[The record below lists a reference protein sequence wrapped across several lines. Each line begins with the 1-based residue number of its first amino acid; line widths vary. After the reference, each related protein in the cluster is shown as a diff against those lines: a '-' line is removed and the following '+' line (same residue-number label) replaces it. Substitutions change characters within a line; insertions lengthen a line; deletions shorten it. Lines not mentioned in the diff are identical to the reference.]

1 MARPKPWGEA
11 MRRRDFITLLGGAA
25 LIWSLEAR
33 SQQEERIRRIG
44 WLAGGLAATDPESQ
58 ARKAAFLQRLR
69 ELGWTEGQNVRIDYR
84 WGAGSADIIRKHA
97 AELIALTPDVTLA
110 IAGQAAYALQQ
121 ESRTIPMVFTQVT
134 DPIGAGIVDSLAR
147 PGGNATGFT
156 TFEYGFGAK
165 WLELLKQI
173 APGVK
178 RVAVLRDPA
187 NPAGSGQWGAIQSAA
202 SSAGVE
208 LTSINT
214 RRATDEIER
223 DIAAFARQPNGGLI
237 MTGSTTAASRRDAL
251 VTLITRQKLPAIY
264 PYRYYSA
271 SGGLFSYGPDTVDQ
285 YRRAAG
291 YVDRILKGEKSAD
304 LPVQTP
310 TKFELVINLKTA
322 KALGL
327 TVPPSLLAQ
336 ANEVIE

>member
-1 MARPKPWGEA
+1 
-11 MRRRDFITLLGGAA
+11 MRRRDFIILLAGAA
-25 LIWSLEAR
+25 VIWPLEVR
-33 SQQEERIRRIG
+33 SQQEERTRRIG
-44 WLAGGLAATDPESQ
+44 WLGGSLVANDPESQ
-58 ARKAAFLQRLR
+58 ARKAAFLQGLR

-97 AELIALTPDVTLA
+97 AELIALAPDVTLA
-110 IAGQAAYALQQ
+110 IASQAAYALQQ
-121 ESRTIPMVFTQVT
+121 ESRTVPTVFTQVP
-134 DPIGAGIVDSLAR
+134 DPIGAGFVDSLAR

-208 LTSINT
+208 LTSIST
-214 RRATDEIER
+214 RRA
-223 DIAAFARQPNGGLI
+223 IAAFARQPNGGLI
-237 MTGSTTAASRRDAL
+237 MTGSTTAAGRRDAL
-251 VTLITRQKLPAIY
+251 VALITRQKLPAIY
-264 PYRYYSA
+264 PYRYYTA

-291 YVDRILKGEKSAD
+291 YVDRILKGERPAD
-304 LPVQTP
+304 LPVQAP

-327 TVPPSLLAQ
+327 TVPPSLLAS
-336 ANEVIE
+336 ANDVIE

>member
-1 MARPKPWGEA
+1 

-25 LIWSLEAR
+25 VIWPLEAR
-33 SQQEERIRRIG
+33 SQQEERTRRIG
-44 WLAGGLAATDPESQ
+44 WLGGSLVANDPESQ
-58 ARKAAFLQRLR
+58 ARKAAFLQGLR

-84 WGAGSADIIRKHA
+84 WGAGNADVMRKHA
-97 AELIALTPDVTLA
+97 AELIALAPDVTLA
-110 IAGQAAYALQQ
+110 IASQTVQALQQ
-121 ESRTIPMVFTQVT
+121 ESRTIPIVFTGVP
-134 DPIGAGIVDSLAR
+134 DPIGAGFVDSLAR

-165 WLELLKQI
+165 WLELLQQI

-208 LTSINT
+208 LTSIST
-214 RRATDEIER
+214 RVATDEIER
-223 DIAAFARQPNGGLI
+223 AIAAFARQPNGGLI
-237 MTGSTTAASRRDAL
+237 MTASTTAASRRDVL
-251 VTLITRQKLPAIY
+251 VPLISREKLPAIY
-264 PYRYYSA
+264 PYRYYAA
-271 SGGLFSYGPDTVDQ
+271 SGGLFSYGPDTVDP

-291 YVDRILKGEKSAD
+291 YVDRILKGEKPAD
-304 LPVQTP
+304 LPVQAP
-310 TKFELVINLKTA
+310 TKYELVINLKTA

-327 TVPPSLLAQ
+327 TVPPSLLARADQ
-336 ANEVIE
+336 VIE

>member
-1 MARPKPWGEA
+1 
-11 MRRRDFITLLGGAA
+11 MRRRDFIILLAGAA
-25 LIWSLEAR
+25 VIWPLEVR
-33 SQQEERIRRIG
+33 SQQEERTRRIG
-44 WLAGGLAATDPESQ
+44 LLAGSLVANDPESQ
-58 ARKAAFLQRLR
+58 ARKAAFLQGLK

-97 AELIALTPDVTLA
+97 AELIALAPDVTLA
-110 IAGQAAYALQQ
+110 IASQAAYALQQ
-121 ESRTIPMVFTQVT
+121 ESRTVPTVFTQVP
-134 DPIGAGIVDSLAR
+134 DPIGAGFVDSLAR

-208 LTSINT
+208 LTSIST
-214 RRATDEIER
+214 RRA
-223 DIAAFARQPNGGLI
+223 IAAFARQPNGGLI
-237 MTGSTTAASRRDAL
+237 MTGSTTAAGRRDAL
-251 VTLITRQKLPAIY
+251 VALITRQKLPAIY
-264 PYRYYSA
+264 PYRYYTA

-291 YVDRILKGEKSAD
+291 YVDRILKGEKPGD
-304 LPVQTP
+304 LPVQAP
-310 TKFELVINLKTA
+310 TKYELVINLKTA
-322 KALGL
+322 KALGI
-327 TVPPSLLAQ
+327 TVPPALLAQ